1 MSPKS
6 RALKEEA
13 MPMMKE
19 TTMNE
24 MMNEA
29 KEMVMSGRNSMM
41 RGNVMMAGAK
51 MVMGK
56 KKQKNKE
63 PDLSEFDETYH
74 WSKAKKG
81 KK

>member
-1 MSPKS
+1 MKS

-19 TTMNE
+19 TSMQE

-29 KEMVMSGRNSMM
+29 NDMMTSGRNSMM
-41 RGNVMMAGAK
+41 RANVMMTGAK
-51 MVMGK
+51 MIMGK
-56 KKQKNKE
+56 KKQKSNK

-74 WSKAKKG
+74 WSKAKKE